1 MKALVQITRQQNIE
15 EIFAQELEQIY
26 YPGYLEQMSTSNP
39 DRLEWELE
47 EFESQFSKKN
57 YASRQAGES
66 GLPAFFYARKMD
78 SGMNIKGV
86 VLIL

>member
-26 YPGYLEQMSTSNP
+26 YPGYLEQMSTSHP
-39 DRLEWELE
+39 DRLEWELK

-57 YASRQAGES
+57 
-66 GLPAFFYARKMD
+66 
-78 SGMNIKGV
+78 
-86 VLIL
+86 